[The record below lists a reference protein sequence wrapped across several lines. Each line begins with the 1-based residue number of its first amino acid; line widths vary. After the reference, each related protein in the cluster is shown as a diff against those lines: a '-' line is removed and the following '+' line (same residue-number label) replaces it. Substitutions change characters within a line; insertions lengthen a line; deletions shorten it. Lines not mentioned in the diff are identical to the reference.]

1 MMATRASFTLQ
12 TPSTIKCVH
21 ILGSWDL
28 YRRQLPLTKI
38 KQVEDTYEWNNTFEF
53 QVTTLQPG
61 KRYWYY
67 YLLNGYQVSYD
78 STRAIAIEPTTG
90 RPLNIFDVPS
100 DEPTSN
106 ISPGNKHF
114 EIAKGRPLDSSQI
127 RAPIPIPSGLSRVH
141 SVLFDKA
148 SGAVEDLTWQFSAAA
163 LTRNEREVTSTSLV
177 DRSQTAPANS
187 PVNSHHKLT
196 LFTAHPAS
204 V

>member
-12 TPSTIKCVH
+12 TPLTIKCVH

-28 YRRQLPLTKI
+28 YRRQLRLTKI

-78 STRAIAIEPTTG
+78 STRAIMIEPTTG
-90 RPLNIFDVPS
+90 RTLNIFDVPS
-100 DEPTSN
+100 DEPPSN
-106 ISPGNKHF
+106 ISPENKPV

-127 RAPIPIPSGLSRVH
+127 KAPIPV
-141 SVLFDKA
+141 
-148 SGAVEDLTWQFSAAA
+148 
-163 LTRNEREVTSTSLV
+163 
-177 DRSQTAPANS
+177 
-187 PVNSHHKLT
+187 
-196 LFTAHPAS
+196 
-204 V
+204 